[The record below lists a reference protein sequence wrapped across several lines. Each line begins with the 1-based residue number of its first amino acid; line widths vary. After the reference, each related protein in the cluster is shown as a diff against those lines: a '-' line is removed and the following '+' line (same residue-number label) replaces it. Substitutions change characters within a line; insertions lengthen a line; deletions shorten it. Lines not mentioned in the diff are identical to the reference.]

1 MMSLKVC
8 VNVRYITSPHIALA
22 EACHMAKPKVNET
35 CLLFFQE
42 VQQDIYIRIGRS
54 DFSPT
59 KERSISNCG
68 K

>member
-1 MMSLKVC
+1 MISLKVC

-42 VQQDIYIRIGRS
+42 AQQDIYKNRQ
-54 DFSPT
+54 
-59 KERSISNCG
+59 E
-68 K
+68 